1 MWSFISWN
9 SILHLEEREI
19 LLPGPVSLL
28 NAILEEKKQTHL
40 FWRCWLIYLFSLVK
54 KLFVGI
60 FGFFLCLFQF
70 GESLS
75 LLRWCV
81 AEPFLLWQSLL
92 VKEGLENQCARF
104 WVGAVSATT
113 SPPMWGASPST
124 AHLQGLVTITFP
136 VITGTYTRLVT
147 LISKHMSS

>member
-28 NAILEEKKQTHL
+28 NAVLEEKKQTHL
-40 FWRCWLIYLFSLVK
+40 FQRCRSICLFSLVK

-60 FGFFLCLFQF
+60 LGFFLCLFQF

-81 AEPFLLWQSLL
+81 VEPLLLWQSLL
-92 VKEGLENQCARF
+92 VKEGLENQCAWV
-104 WVGAVSATT
+104 WVGAISAIAA
-113 SPPMWGASPST
+113 PPVWGASPST

-136 VITGTYTRLVT
+136 VITGTYTRLFT
-147 LISKHMSS
+147 SISKHVSS